1 MPISTDHD
9 GYPIVYD
16 EGANRWQCAALN
28 LSADSLGALRA
39 LIDAGEARSAPL
51 GIAAFL
57 FDHSG
62 FSVTPVTVVR
72 LHPDGESAWIVNKL
86 DDPRGERQEYVSLKR
101 LVEDTAESRRLLLDW
116 RDASRQVYEES
127 LRVARLR
134 DAIPRMS
141 ERTAGDEASLEAA
154 LPAVAAG

>member
-1 MPISTDHD
+1 MPISTDHG

-16 EGANRWQCAALN
+16 EGTNQWRCAALH

-39 LIDAGEARSAPL
+39 LIDAGEAHASHL

-72 LHPDGESAWIVNKL
+72 LHPDGENAWIVNRL
-86 DDPRGERQEYVSLKR
+86 DDPRGERPECVSLKR

-116 RDASRQVYEES
+116 RDASRKVYEDGI
-127 LRVARLR
+127 RVAKLR
-134 DAIPRMS
+134 DAIPRMNA
-141 ERTAGDEASLEAA
+141 RPAEADAPFGAA
-154 LPAVAAG
+154 LPAAAG